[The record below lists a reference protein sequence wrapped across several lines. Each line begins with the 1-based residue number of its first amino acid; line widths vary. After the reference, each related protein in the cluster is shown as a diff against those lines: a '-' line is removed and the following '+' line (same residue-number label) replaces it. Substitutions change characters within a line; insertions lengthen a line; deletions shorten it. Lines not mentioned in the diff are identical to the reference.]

1 MMQMRREPGI
11 LSEAPTGVLS
21 GTIKRDTD
29 FMFFRSIH
37 LCRGLAKSLGFCT
50 LESSRF
56 YTAVWRADL
65 DF

>member
-11 LSEAPTGVLS
+11 LFEVPTGVLS

-29 FMFFRSIH
+29 FMCFKNIP
-37 LCRGLAKSLGFCT
+37 LCRGLARSLGFRA
-50 LESSRF
+50 LASSRF
-56 YTAVWRADL
+56 YTAVWRANP